1 MNARIRGWGG
11 AAVLLLGVAACSIG
25 EAAEEAPRLQTAT
38 VSRGDLDIRAE
49 ATGTVE
55 PIRSVEVKSKASGEI
70 LRLHVD
76 VGDEAQPGALLAEID
91 PRDVRNGYAQA
102 KADLDVA
109 VARTEITLAQLERSQ
124 ELLEAGVIA
133 EQEHETKRLDHANAL
148 ANQVKAETNFELSEL
163 QLEDVTI
170 RAPMKGTIIQKDVE
184 EGQVIQS
191 ASGNVSGGTTLFIMA
206 NLDEMQVR
214 TLVDETDMGEL
225 RAGMQTTVKVEAF
238 PDRTFRGE
246 VEKIEPQAEVQQN
259 VTMFPV
265 IVNLGN
271 RSGLLKPGMNAE
283 VEILIDQAIDVLL
296 VPNTAIVQ
304 IQDVGPAALALGL
317 DVESLDLG
325 QLMGAG
331 RGNARFRGAEG
342 DAESPAG
349 RTQEASPQPG
359 GDVQGATGG
368 DPQARMQQLRA
379 QVEAGEISQDSM
391 RAVLQSL
398 RAQGGLGRFPGA
410 AATPGDASVP
420 PRETRPAV
428 VFVLGS
434 DSIPEP
440 RLIRMGLNDWD
451 NTQVVDGLTGDETL
465 VVVGAAQLQ
474 ARQQEW
480 LNNIRSRTS
489 GSPFGGPGMGGRGPR

>member
-1 MNARIRGWGG
+1 MNTKIRRWGG
-11 AAVLLLGVAACSIG
+11 AAVLLLGVAACSTG
-25 EAAEEAPRLQTAT
+25 EAAEERRTLQTA
-38 VSRGDLDIRAE
+38 VASRGDLDVRAE

-76 VGDEAQPGALLAEID
+76 VGDEVQPGALLAEID
-91 PRDVRNGYAQA
+91 PRDVRNRYAQM

-109 VARTEITLAQLERSQ
+109 VARTEITQAQLERSQ

-133 EQEHETKRLDHANAL
+133 EQEHETKRLDYATAL

-170 RAPMKGTIIQKDVE
+170 RAPMKGTIIQKSVE

-225 RAGMQTTVKVEAF
+225 RAGMQATVKVEAF
-238 PDRTFRGE
+238 PSRTFRGQ

-265 IVNLGN
+265 IVNLDN
-271 RSGLLKPGMNAE
+271 RVGLLKPGMNAE
-283 VEILIDQAIDVLL
+283 VEILIDQATDAIL

-304 IQDVGPAALALGL
+304 MQDVGPAALALGL
-317 DVESLDLG
+317 DLESLDLT
-325 QLMGAG
+325 QFMGAG
-331 RGNARFRGAEG
+331 RLRGGMPSEG
-342 DAESPAG
+342 EVQGDGGEAQVQSGTTPEAAAPAG
-349 RTQEASPQPG
+349 AN
-359 GDVQGATGG
+359 
-368 DPQARMQQLRA
+368 PQAQIQRLRA
-379 QVEAGEISQDSM
+379 QVQAGEITQDSM
-391 RAVLQSL
+391 RSVLQSL
-398 RAQGGLGRFPGA
+398 RPQGAVGGVAGQ
-410 AATPGDASVP
+410 ASVEGAP
-420 PRETRPAV
+420 ERETRPAV
-428 VFVLGS
+428 VFVMRP
-434 DSIPEP
+434 DSVLEP
-440 RLIRMGLNDWD
+440 RLIQMGLNDWD
-451 NTQVVDGLTGDETL
+451 NTQVVAGLTGEETL

-474 ARQQEW
+474 AQQQEW
-480 LNNIRSRTS
+480 LDRIRNRNN
-489 GSPFGGPGMGGRGPR
+489 GSPFGGPGMGGRGRR